1 MKAAQEAAL
10 ESFVH
15 GLQRAL
21 VTSSALAFIAS
32 ALALVGLRR
41 LPPGRRFQA
50 GTHGLQPAGAS
61 SQKRRITA
69 DSQ

>member
-15 GLQRAL
+15 GVQRAL

-32 ALALVGLRR
+32 AVALVGLRR
-41 LPPGRRFQA
+41 LPPVAGSRR
-50 GTHGLQPAGAS
+50 GLTVSSPRGAS
-61 SQKRRITA
+61 SQKRRTTA